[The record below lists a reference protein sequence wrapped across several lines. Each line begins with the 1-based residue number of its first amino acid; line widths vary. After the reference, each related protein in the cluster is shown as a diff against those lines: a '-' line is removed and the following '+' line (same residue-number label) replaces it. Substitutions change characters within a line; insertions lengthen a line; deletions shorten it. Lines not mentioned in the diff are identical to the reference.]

1 MVTDNDKFN
10 SVKGAFLTNHQQFKA
25 LSDSLQSDEMAE
37 AFIQWNTERGN
48 PFGNEIE
55 KSSYYLTRWSMALV
69 ARYLN
74 CNMQLVLGDEDSYT
88 TPEEYRVVLNQGS
101 AMNYVHFDGCNQF
114 NPMIKQG
121 GAGSS
126 GSSSRS
132 VSPSSVSSSGSGTDR
147 VLDPRFNEIF
157 GLQELELYPYQIQAI
172 QACLRDLEGAN
183 KKSLLI
189 AATGLGKTIM
199 TYVTLLIRAL
209 THPGKL
215 NIVLNNQTALVK
227 QLSDEY
233 AYKLNCPLPL
243 FRYLDKKYEQFD
255 HANGEWVS
263 VNSKDIESKLKEGG
277 FYFLTVQSFLTEKRE
292 RTMGNV

>member
-1 MVTDNDKFN
+1 
-10 SVKGAFLTNHQQFKA
+10 
-25 LSDSLQSDEMAE
+25 
-37 AFIQWNTERGN
+37 
-48 PFGNEIE
+48 
-55 KSSYYLTRWSMALV
+55 
-69 ARYLN
+69 
-74 CNMQLVLGDEDSYT
+74 
-88 TPEEYRVVLNQGS
+88 
-101 AMNYVHFDGCNQF
+101 MNYVHFDGCNQF

-126 GSSSRS
+126 GSSSSRS

-147 VLDPRFNEIF
+147 VLDPRLNEIF

-172 QACLRDLEGAN
+172 QACLRDLEDPN
-183 KKSLLI
+183 KSLLI

-233 AYKLNCPLPL
+233 AYKFNCPLPL

-263 VNSKDIESKLKEGG
+263 VNSTEIESKLKEGG
-277 FYFLTVQSFLTEKRE
+277 FYFSTVQSILTEKEDYNGKHIRKI
-292 RTMGNV
+292 TYK